1 MKFCFSVR
9 NSGASPLTSNSKTK
23 LHSLKK
29 GEVIMALTEVVVRE
43 ILDSFFD
50 STAMGNKSFYAE
62 ILLSGMCTIRI

>member
-1 MKFCFSVR
+1 
-9 NSGASPLTSNSKTK
+9 
-23 LHSLKK
+23 
-29 GEVIMALTEVVVRE
+29 MALTEVVVRE